1 MRVYYGSAFHA
12 IMRESRATGALAS
25 LSQAPALEEPVQT
38 SSSQGADS
46 NVKQSAKGAMPIEA
60 FRSELLKKIERDQVT
75 IICGE
80 TGSGKSTRL
89 PVFIYEQAQAQS
101 KVRRSLAVSL
111 SPGVFAV
118 HLPHFLRLICPP
130 IFLLI
135 LLSVLSLPMTL
146 SISPYANLSCF
157 LSVCLQVC
165 LSVCHPYTCTLLTCQ
180 SDLISLRLHNRLFH
194 DGATRQQPPKL
205 PVAYCADPAAMMFY
219 LIPSL
224 S

>member
-1 MRVYYGSAFHA
+1 MRH
-12 IMRESRATGALAS
+12 SRATGALAS

-101 KVRRSLAVSL
+101 KVRCSICQPVSGRLRCVSTPL
-111 SPGVFAV
+111 SEVDMSAYFSVDFTFCPLTADDTV
-118 HLPHFLRLICPP
+118 HMSICQFVLFP
-130 IFLLI
+130 IG
-135 LLSVLSLPMTL
+135 LSASLP
-146 SISPYANLSCF
+146 
-157 LSVCLQVC
+157 V
-165 LSVCHPYTCTLLTCQ
+165 CQ
-180 SDLISLRLHNRLFH
+180 SSLHMHAANMPVRLDIL
-194 DGATRQQPPKL
+194 AS
-205 PVAYCADPAAMMFY
+205 A
-219 LIPSL
+219 
-224 S
+224 